1 MIVRGLGVALGA
13 AAVAVLLAGLAYGGE
28 AAWVTAEVLV
38 PVGLVTTFVT
48 DAVVRRRA
56 RLGSLRRQS
65 AIIAAVIVGQFM
77 LAVGL
82 FVWLMSIGSH
92 DAFFTVLVA
101 AYAGLVGAWAGRCL
115 AGGMLGDVERLRDG
129 LTAVGDGARDVDFRT
144 DGHDELRDL
153 AAAAAAMERKL
164 AAEERA
170 RRELVAAISHD
181 LRTPITSLRLLADA
195 VGDDVVDADTRE
207 EYLQRLGVH
216 VRQLGALID
225 DLFELSRLEAGELT
239 WRMERVPLG
248 DLVEETVDAMRP
260 DAQAGGVTL
269 RAETGAGSAAGV
281 AQANP
286 EQLQRVLLNLLRNA
300 IRHTPPDGSVVVST
314 EVVDDAVEIE
324 VADTGEG
331 IPAEDRDRVFQPFV
345 QGTDP
350 SRRHGGTGLG
360 LAISRAIV
368 EAHGGRIWL
377 VDPGPA
383 VGGNGGA
390 GGTRV
395 RVRLPAAA

>member
-1 MIVRGLGVALGA
+1 MIARGLAVALGA

-28 AAWVTAEVLV
+28 AARVTAEVLV

-82 FVWLMSIGSH
+82 FVWLMSIGGH

-129 LTAVGDGARDVDFRT
+129 LTAVGDGARDVAFRT
-144 DGHDELRDL
+144 AGHDELRDL
-153 AAAAAAMERKL
+153 AAAAATMERKL

-195 VGDDVVDADTRE
+195 VGDDVVDGATRE

-248 DLVEETVDAMRP
+248 ELVEETVDAMRP
-260 DAQAGGVTL
+260 DARAGGVTL
-269 RAETGAGSAAGV
+269 RAETGDRGAGAAGV

-350 SRRHGGTGLG
+350 ARRHGGTGLG

-377 VDPGPA
+377 VDPEPGA
-383 VGGNGGA
+383 AGGT

>member
-1 MIVRGLGVALGA
+1 MIARGLAVALGA

-28 AAWVTAEVLV
+28 AARVTAEVLV

-65 AIIAAVIVGQFM
+65 VIIAAVIVGQFM

-82 FVWLMSIGSH
+82 FVWLMSIGGH

-129 LTAVGDGARDVDFRT
+129 LTAVGDGARDVEFRT
-144 DGHDELRDL
+144 AGHDELREL
-153 AAAAAAMERKL
+153 AAAAATMERKL

-195 VGDDVVDADTRE
+195 VGDDVVDGATRE

-260 DAQAGGVTL
+260 DARAGGVTL
-269 RAETGAGSAAGV
+269 RAETSGSGDAAGA
-281 AQANP
+281 AQGNP

-300 IRHTPPDGSVVVST
+300 IRHTPPDGSVVVTT

-350 SRRHGGTGLG
+350 ARRHGGTGLG

-377 VDPGPA
+377 VDPGPDD
-383 VGGNGGA
+383 GGA
-390 GGTRV
+390 RGTRV

>member
-1 MIVRGLGVALGA
+1 MMARGLALAVGA
-13 AAVAVLLAGLAYGGE
+13 AAVAIGLAAAVYGADAGR
-28 AAWVTAEVLV
+28 ATAEVLL
-38 PVGLVTTFVT
+38 PVGLLTTLATEVL
-48 DAVVRRRA
+48 VRRRA
-56 RLGSLRRQS
+56 RLCSLRRQS
-65 AIIAAVIVGQFM
+65 VVIALVIVGQFL
-77 LAVGL
+77 LAVAL
-82 FVWLMSIGSH
+82 FVWFMSIGAH
-92 DAFFTVLVA
+92 DAFFTVLLV
-101 AYAGLVGAWAGRCL
+101 AYAGLIGAWAGRCL
-115 AGGMLGDVERLRDG
+115 AAGMLSDVEVVRDG
-129 LTAVGDGARDVDFRT
+129 LTAVGDGARDVTFT
-144 DGHDELRDL
+144 TAGHDELRDL
-153 AAAAAAMERKL
+153 ALAAGAMEAKL

-195 VGDDVVDADTRE
+195 VGDDVVDAQTRE

-248 DLVEETVDAMRP
+248 DLVAETVDAMRP
-260 DAQAGGVTL
+260 DAQAGGVVL
-269 RAETGAGSAAGV
+269 HSATPDGRPGV
-281 AQANP
+281 AHANP

-300 IRHTPPDGSVVVST
+300 IRHTPPDGSVVVTT
-314 EVVDDAVEIE
+314 EVKGDAVEIE

-331 IPAEDRDRVFQPFV
+331 IPPEDRERVFQPFV

-350 SRRHGGTGLG
+350 ARRHGGTGLG

-377 VDPGPA
+377 ADTDR
-383 VGGNGGA
+383 
-390 GGTRV
+390 GTRV

>member
-1 MIVRGLGVALGA
+1 MIARGLTLALGA

-28 AAWVTAEVLV
+28 AARATAEVLI

-82 FVWLMSIGSH
+82 FVWLMSIGEH

-129 LTAVGDGARDVDFRT
+129 LTAVGDGARDVEFRT
-144 DGHDELRDL
+144 AGHDELRDL
-153 AAAAAAMERKL
+153 AAAAATMERKL

-195 VGDDVVDADTRE
+195 VGDDVVDGATRE

-260 DAQAGGVTL
+260 DARAGGVTL
-269 RAETGAGSAAGV
+269 RAETGGSGGAAGA

-300 IRHTPPDGSVVVST
+300 IRHTPPDGSVVVTT

-350 SRRHGGTGLG
+350 ARRHGGTGLG

-377 VDPGPA
+377 VDPGP
-383 VGGNGGA
+383 GDGGA
-390 GGTRV
+390 RGTRV